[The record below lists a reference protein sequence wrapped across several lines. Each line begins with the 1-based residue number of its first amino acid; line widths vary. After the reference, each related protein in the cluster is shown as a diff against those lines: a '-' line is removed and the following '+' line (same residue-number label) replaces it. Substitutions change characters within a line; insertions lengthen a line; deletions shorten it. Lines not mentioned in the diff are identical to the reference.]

1 MGECNRKYHKC
12 ANKSTIIRT
21 VSLQFYQI
29 YPRSYKDSNNDG
41 IGDIRGIISK
51 LPYLAE
57 TGIKATW
64 LSPILKSPQVDFGYD
79 IADFTQVDQIFGTNA
94 DLDELFVEA
103 NKLGIKIIMDFV
115 IKSGKQ

>member
-1 MGECNRKYHKC
+1 MGECNRKNHKC
-12 ANKSTIIRT
+12 VNKSTILRT